1 MTELRELKEILLR
14 EGYTCVLSNGA
25 DTVTSRARGVKPLLE
40 FLDSGNYAGYYAAD
54 KVVGKAAAFLYVC
67 MGVAAL
73 HACVISEAA
82 IEVCRRHGIAVG
94 YDVATSHIINRKGDG
109 LCPMEQTVAAID
121 DPQAAKAAIIAKI
134 KAGI

>member
-1 MTELRELKEILLR
+1 M
-14 EGYTCVLSNGA
+14 
-25 DTVTSRARGVKPLLE
+25 
-40 FLDSGNYAGYYAAD
+40 
-54 KVVGKAAAFLYVC
+54 
-67 MGVAAL
+67 